1 MSHQVNRSVR
11 PGPSLARRQ
20 APRSALAAL
29 LSLATLS
36 ASAVA
41 PQPPRGAEA
50 TTAFVG
56 ARAIDP
62 GSGQVVDRAVLVVDE
77 GRISAFGPAD
87 AVAVPAGAARVDLAG
102 RVVVPGLV
110 NAHGHVGE
118 TRGLES
124 GPHHYTRDNVLAQL
138 RQYARYGVTTVASLG
153 GDGPAGAAVRREQRR
168 AGPLDR
174 ARLLIAGPVIA
185 AGTPEEARKQV
196 AAAAALE
203 PDFIKIRVDDNLG
216 TAQKMPPEV
225 YQAVIDE
232 AHRRGLRVA
241 AHIFYLEDAKAVVK
255 AGADLL
261 AHSVRDRD
269 VDAELVALLKERGV
283 CVSPTLVREVSTFIY
298 ASEPDFFADP
308 FFTRWA
314 DPGVLAALRDPAR
327 QAAVRSSREAR
338 EYRKA
343 LEVAGR
349 NLKVLAEAGVG
360 LAFGTDS
367 GPPARFQGY
376 FEHLEAELMVKAGL
390 SPAQVLRAAT
400 AGAAHCLG
408 LAGRVGTLQ
417 PGAWADFLVLETSPE
432 GDVRGLRAID
442 SVWIGGGRAASW

>member
-1 MSHQVNRSVR
+1 MR
-11 PGPSLARRQ
+11 PGPSPPWQRGPL
-20 APRSALAAL
+20 PALAGL
-29 LSLATLS
+29 LSLVTIS
-36 ASAVA
+36 TGSVT
-41 PQPPRGAEA
+41 PQPPPAGEA

-77 GRISAFGPAD
+77 GRIRAFGPAD
-87 AVAVPAGAARVDLAG
+87 AVAVPAGAARVDLTG
-102 RVVVPGLV
+102 RVLVPGLI

-124 GPHHYTRDNVLAQL
+124 GPEHYTRDNVLAQL
-138 RQYARYGVTTVASLG
+138 RQYARYGVTTVMSLG
-153 GDGPAGAAVRREQRR
+153 GDGPAGAAVRQEQRR

-174 ARLLIAGPVIA
+174 ARLFIAGPVITA
-185 AGTPEEARKQV
+185 RTPDEARRQV

-203 PDFIKIRVDDNLG
+203 PDFVKIRVDDNLG
-216 TAQKMPPEV
+216 TTEKMAPEV
-225 YQAVIDE
+225 YRAVIDE

-241 AHIFYLEDAKAVVK
+241 AHIFYLEDAKAVVR

-283 CVSPTLVREVSTFIY
+283 CVSPTLVREVSTFVY
-298 ASEPDFFADP
+298 ESEPDFFADP

-327 QAAVRSSREAR
+327 QAAIRTSRAAR

-343 LEVAGR
+343 LEVAKR
-349 NLKVLAEAGVG
+349 NLETLAEAGVG

-408 LAGRVGTLQ
+408 LAGRAGTLQ
-417 PGAWADFLVLETSPE
+417 PGAWADFLVLTASPE
-432 GDVRGLRAID
+432 DDVRGLRAIE
-442 SVWIGGGRAASW
+442 SVWVGGGRAASW

>member
-1 MSHQVNRSVR
+1 MR
-11 PGPSLARRQ
+11 PGSGLPWRRGLR
-20 APRSALAAL
+20 PVLAAL
-29 LSLATLS
+29 LSLATIS
-36 ASAVA
+36 TRAVT
-41 PQPPRGAEA
+41 PQPPGTGEV

-62 GSGQVVDRAVLVVDE
+62 ASGQVVDRAVLVVDN
-77 GRISAFGPAD
+77 GRIRAFGPAD

-102 RVVVPGLV
+102 RVLVPGLI

-124 GPHHYTRDNVLAQL
+124 GPEHYTRDNVLAQL

-153 GDGPAGAAVRREQRR
+153 GDGPAGAAVRREQLRP
-168 AGPLDR
+168 GPLDR

-185 AGTPEEARKQV
+185 ADTPEEARRQV
-196 AAAAALE
+196 AGAAALE

-216 TAQKMPPEV
+216 TTKKMAPEV
-225 YQAVIDE
+225 YRAVIDE

-241 AHIFYLEDAKAVVK
+241 AHIFYLEDAKAVVR

-261 AHSVRDRD
+261 AHSVRDGD

-283 CVSPTLVREVSTFIY
+283 CVSPTLVREVSTFVY
-298 ASEPDFFADP
+298 ESEPDFFADP

-314 DPGVLAALRDPAR
+314 DPGVVAALRDPAR
-327 QAAVRSSREAR
+327 QAAVRSSRAAR

-343 LEVAGR
+343 LEVASR
-349 NLKVLAEAGVG
+349 NLKVLADAGVG

-400 AGAAHCLG
+400 AGAARCLG
-408 LAGRVGTLQ
+408 LAGRAGTLQ
-417 PGAWADFLVLETSPE
+417 AGAWADFLVLEASPE
-432 GDVRGLRAID
+432 DDVRSLRAID

>member
-1 MSHQVNRSVR
+1 MNVSVR
-11 PGPSLARRQ
+11 PGASPSRPRGLLAV
-20 APRSALAAL
+20 LAGL
-29 LSLATLS
+29 LSLAIISTWAITS
-36 ASAVA
+36 
-41 PQPPRGAEA
+41 QPPPAGEA

-62 GSGQVVDRAVLVVDE
+62 GSGQVVDRAVLVVE
-77 GRISAFGPAD
+77 KGRIAAFGPAD

-102 RVVVPGLV
+102 RVLVPGLI

-124 GPHHYTRDNVLAQL
+124 GPEHYTRDNVLAQL
-138 RQYARYGVTTVASLG
+138 RQYARYGVTTVVSLG
-153 GDGPAGAAVRREQRR
+153 GDGPAGAAVREEQLR

-174 ARLLIAGPVIA
+174 ARLFIAGPVIA
-185 AGTPEEARKQV
+185 ARTPDEARKQV

-216 TAQKMPPEV
+216 AAEKMPPEV
-225 YQAVIDE
+225 YRAVIDE

-241 AHIFYLEDAKAVVK
+241 AHIFYLEDAKAVVR

-269 VDAELVALLKERGV
+269 VDAELVALLRERDV
-283 CVSPTLVREVSTFIY
+283 CVSPTLVREVSTFVY
-298 ASEPDFFADP
+298 ESEPDFFADP

-327 QAAVRSSREAR
+327 QAAVRSSRAAR

-349 NLKVLAEAGVG
+349 NLKALAEAGVG

-400 AGAAHCLG
+400 AGAARCLG
-408 LAGRVGTLQ
+408 LAGRAGTLQ
-417 PGAWADFLVLETSPE
+417 PGAWADFLVLKASPE
-432 GDVRGLRAID
+432 DDVRGLRAID

>member
-1 MSHQVNRSVR
+1 MR
-11 PGPSLARRQ
+11 PGASPSRPRGPLAV
-20 APRSALAAL
+20 LAGL
-29 LSLATLS
+29 LSLATIS
-36 ASAVA
+36 TGAVTL
-41 PQPPRGAEA
+41 QPPPAGEP

-62 GSGQVVDRAVLVVDE
+62 GSGQVVDRAVLIVE
-77 GRISAFGPAD
+77 KGRIAAFGPAD
-87 AVAVPAGAARVDLAG
+87 AVAVPAGASRVDLAG
-102 RVVVPGLV
+102 RVLVPGLI

-124 GPHHYTRDNVLAQL
+124 GPEHYTRDNVLGQL
-138 RQYARYGVTTVASLG
+138 RQYARYGVTTVVSLG
-153 GDGPAGAAVRREQRR
+153 GDGPAGAAVRQEQRR

-174 ARLLIAGPVIA
+174 ARLFIAGPVIA
-185 AGTPEEARKQV
+185 ARTPDEARQQV

-216 TAQKMPPEV
+216 ATEKMPPEV
-225 YQAVIDE
+225 YRAVIDE

-241 AHIFYLEDAKAVVK
+241 AHIFYLEDAKAVVR

-269 VDAELVALLKERGV
+269 VDAELVALLRERDV
-283 CVSPTLVREVSTFIY
+283 CVSPTLVREVSTFVY
-298 ASEPDFFADP
+298 ESEPDFFADP

-327 QAAVRSSREAR
+327 QAAVRSSRAAR

-349 NLKVLAEAGVG
+349 NLKTLAEAGVG

-400 AGAAHCLG
+400 AGAARCLG
-408 LAGRVGTLQ
+408 LAGRAGTLQ
-417 PGAWADFLVLETSPE
+417 PGAWADFLVLKASPE
-432 GDVRGLRAID
+432 DDVRGLRAID